1 MCSSDLAGAYLFADH
16 CVPGIR
22 AVAATGG
29 GPPVEVRLTDGPTE
43 VVAFGVDG
51 SGEVLV
57 ASLGGGLYRL
67 EPA

>member
-1 MCSSDLAGAYLFADH
+1 MKTEPVAGPSAA
-16 CVPGIR
+16 PGP
-22 AVAATGG
+22 VA
-29 GPPVEVRLTDGPTE
+29 PVEVRLTDGPTE